1 MNAVNVRNR
10 DVVPRGEKCMAL
22 PLAYHWRNLLARR
35 TTTFLTVLVVAS
47 VVATFAW
54 MFSFTLALRRTL
66 SVAGDPE
73 KMVVLRR
80 GSTSEAQSAVTV
92 TEFNRLSQIAEMARG
107 EGNQPLLSP
116 EILVQVRLPRRR
128 DNGESTA
135 NLAVR
140 GVLPVALQVHAN
152 VQLCEGRF
160 FSEGAPEVIIGATAA
175 RQFLGLEVGSEVELG
190 FAGDRSYR
198 VVGHFTADGGP
209 LESEIWGYLPSLLN
223 TYNRTQYSSATLRL
237 RPGTNAAAVAAQIE
251 GPTIQLAGLT
261 ESEYWS
267 SQSRIVNM
275 YLMVAAGLV
284 VVMFIAAVFSVA
296 ITMFSAVAGRTRE
309 IGMLRTLGFSR
320 AAILGGFVIE
330 AVLLSLLGAVLG
342 CAACGAW
349 LGVVGGEKDVYGAS
363 TFTTLAFDI
372 HLTGWT
378 VLGSLACVVL
388 LAVVGALAPAWRASR
403 VEIITVLRQA

>member
-1 MNAVNVRNR
+1 MNAVDVRNG
-10 DVVPRGEKCMAL
+10 DAVPRGEKCMAL

-35 TTTFLTVLVVAS
+35 TTTLLTVLVVAS

-66 SVAGDPE
+66 SVAGDSE

-92 TEFNRLSQIAEMARG
+92 TEFNRLSQIAEMVRG
-107 EGNQPLLSP
+107 EHGEPLLSP
-116 EILVQVRLPRRR
+116 ETLVQVRLPRRR
-128 DNGESTA
+128 DNGGSTA

-140 GVLPVALQVHAN
+140 GVLPVALQVHVN
-152 VQLCEGRF
+152 VQLCEGRL
-160 FSEGAPEVIIGATAA
+160 FSEGAPEVIVGATAA
-175 RQFLGLEVGSEVELG
+175 RQFLGLEVGSEIELG

-198 VVGHFTADGGP
+198 VVGHFNADGGP
-209 LESEIWGYLPSLLN
+209 LESEIWGYLPSLMN
-223 TYNRTQYSSATLRL
+223 TYNRTQYSSAALRL
-237 RPGTNAAAVAAQIE
+237 RSGTDAAAVAAQIE
-251 GPTIQLAGLT
+251 GPAIQLSGLT
-261 ESEYWS
+261 EAEYWS

-275 YLMVAAGLV
+275 YLMVAAALV
-284 VVMFIAAVFSVA
+284 AVMFIAAVFSVA

-330 AVLLSLLGAVLG
+330 AVMLSLLGGVLG
-342 CAACGAW
+342 CGACGAW
-349 LGVVGGEKDVYGAS
+349 LTVVGGEKDVYGAS
-363 TFTTLAFDI
+363 TFTTLAFNI

-378 VLGSLACVVL
+378 VLGSLACVVV